1 MDASIGL
8 EMQLTCR
15 YTNQGRGWK
24 SNTCVEIVRGIL
36 CWIFHI
42 CIRCNLIIEKCSAMV
57 QKPKQ
62 ASVKGDEM
70 DFLTQYLNCSQQF
83 HPNCRF
89 ALSYRPEIWDL
100 NQFLFEA
107 LCVGVKKY
115 NFPWQKVTPPYIIM
129 FQNLKIMYVQKV
141 QIGFQKHLGPN
152 TSGGYHVP
160 FLLAAICISRNFS
173 TSLTLELVSRELKLA
188 IFGSVILGF
197 HKF

>member
-1 MDASIGL
+1 M
-8 EMQLTCR
+8 T
-15 YTNQGRGWK
+15 K
-24 SNTCVEIVRGIL
+24 SHTTI
-36 CWIFHI
+36 H
-42 CIRCNLIIEKCSAMV
+42 
-57 QKPKQ
+57 
-62 ASVKGDEM
+62 
-70 DFLTQYLNCSQQF
+70 YQF
-83 HPNCRF
+83 
-89 ALSYRPEIWDL
+89 
-100 NQFLFEA
+100 
-107 LCVGVKKY
+107 
-115 NFPWQKVTPPYIIM
+115 IM